1 MPLWVSLSPW
11 VCLQMTRTC
20 CKPCVNFDTH
30 SGQPVAPQHKFIE
43 SSPSYRSC
51 FKFFTFRSQMAV
63 QKFSR
68 VKFTSFFPN
77 VPRKFACRNAKTLV
91 PPWRNWNPWFGTWS
105 VAPHWPLQSSWRHQ
119 CAPAH
124 EPYPGAENVCSQAVT
139 NGCQAPKLRHA
150 GHELV
155 SAPSWDWTVM
165 HVINAI

>member
-1 MPLWVSLSPW
+1 
-11 VCLQMTRTC
+11 MTRTC

-30 SGQPVAPQHKFIE
+30 SGQPVAPQHKFIQ
-43 SSPSYRSC
+43 SSPSYCSC

-77 VPRKFACRNAKTLV
+77 IPRSSRVEMLRLLSPMKKLKSSKNDFAQ
-91 PPWRNWNPWFGTWS
+91 WFGTWS
-105 VAPHWPLQSSWRHQ
+105 AAPHWPLQSSWRHQ

-155 SAPSWDWTVM
+155 SAPSWDWAVM